1 MNGRFVRHHWL
12 LVLGAILLLIV
23 AASSY
28 DSDRTDTVARAVPG
42 ADEPRDVSAFHLS
55 SDPTGGGIGVPH
67 EDSSTVEEVLEKG
80 LELAEASPVHLAVRG
95 TPDADSIRCDW
106 RGIAR
111 APEQR
116 ENAIRFWFGL
126 DEEDDLP
133 EVSFLELLFDVTF
146 DVVGTE
152 LPETIKSNF
161 LAIAQGGLSEEY
173 LFLTCFADFT
183 ASEYLLGA
191 GPTTLTV
198 AYDRRGEAQSYELYR
213 REHFGGHLGD
223 DPPQTQGEYE
233 SSLLETVAQAE
244 KSLIDRIGGY
254 EGVVFLAPMGAH
266 NAIAVEVWQV
276 VAQWDLQ
283 EDDQGVVHAV
293 RYGVPEG
300 DPEQT
305 QTLVNLRTR
314 ITTGSTTDA
323 FADDRIANV
332 SGITQYYR
340 DIGAYGDIT
349 PDDGSTDTFTPSQ
362 PPEAYSCA
370 GGTAVTNPGT
380 NLGLVH
386 DCEALFD
393 GKDALRGTGTLNWD
407 TGTAI
412 DSWDGVTTAGTPT
425 RVTKVELGS
434 ESLTGSIPAGLGT
447 LFELAH
453 LDLSSNSL
461 TGDIPAELGWLHN
474 LEELRL
480 SGNSLTGC
488 IPIALREVATNDLS
502 SLNLPYCQP
511 PAPGA
516 PTAGTAGETSVPL
529 TWTAVSDTSKYRVE
543 YREGTVGPWTVDDDA
558 ITTTTH
564 TVDGLLCGREH
575 QFRVSAYGDGTTYE
589 TEWSGP
595 SEALTASTGTCTPP
609 VFGAVS
615 YSFSVMADAAVDASV
630 GTVSATDN
638 SMEPVTYGI
647 TAGNEDGLF
656 DIGENSG
663 HITVAG
669 DLSGQSG
676 TTVTLTVA
684 ALNDRGGE
692 ATVTVTVSITGSCAS
707 GTAVSNPGSNP
718 GLVGDCRTL
727 LGLRSALAGTA
738 TLNWSADT
746 AMSNWDGVT
755 TGGTPRRVTQL
766 VLNREGLSGVVP
778 AELGDLDKLERLV
791 LDNNELMGELPSE
804 LGNLAEL
811 QVIHLTEND
820 LTGEIPEELGNL
832 SNLTALW
839 LAQNELTG
847 EIPSELGGLTAL
859 TQLWLSEN
867 DLTGPIPAELGSLS
881 GLEWL
886 WLSYNDLS
894 GTIPA
899 ELTDLANL
907 TLLQLDG
914 NNLEGCI
921 PPSLRD
927 VDINDLSGLGL
938 SDCQQGPAAPTG
950 VSASLMNDTFTVTW
964 TALSGVGEYEAQW
977 RIGGS
982 GGTWEALPAVTTAS
996 ATYTPTGGPQCSST
1010 YEFRVRARGD
1020 GYTHATHWGPES
1032 ASFTVETE
1040 SCPPEFDDM
1049 SYAFDVAEDAEV
1061 DDVVGTV
1068 SATDPDTGDTVS
1080 YAITAGN
1087 TGNAFAIGSGTGEI
1101 TVAAALDHETTP
1113 SYTLTVEAE
1122 DDHGKTDTVTVTVTV
1137 TDVVEDAPP
1146 APGNLSATLLSG
1158 TFTLSWDAV
1167 TGATKYEAQHTT
1179 DASDAGTV
1187 TWTALAETTGTMQD
1201 YTPAGGVVCNTE
1213 YRFRVR
1219 AYGDGTAYLA
1229 GWGTESAAFTVETE
1243 SCPPEFDDMSYAFD
1257 VAEDAEVDD
1266 VVGTVSATDP
1276 DTGDTV
1282 SYAITA
1288 GNTGN
1293 AFAIG
1298 SGTGEITVA
1307 AALDHETTPSYTLT
1321 VEAEDDHGKTDT
1333 VTVTVTVTDVV
1344 EDAPP
1349 APGNLNATLLSGAF
1363 TLSWDAVTGA
1373 TKYEAQHTTDASDAG
1388 TVTWTALAETTGTMQ
1403 DYTPAGGVA
1412 CNTEYRF
1419 RVRAYG
1425 DGTAYLAGWGTES
1438 AVESVMSGPC
1448 DNAPEFDESSYG
1460 LTVAEDAAT
1469 GSSVGTV
1476 VATDSDVGDTVSYS
1490 IIAGNDD
1497 GKFAMDGG
1505 TGEIT
1510 VAAALDAAE
1519 LAFHLL
1525 TVEARDGYGYT
1536 DTAQVGIALLLTEC
1550 SNGTVVPNPSSNP
1563 KLVRDC
1569 SMLLTARDALVGD
1582 GSLNWSDTR
1591 RINNWRGVIVGST
1604 QNRGSYV
1611 ERVQLPNRGLTGSI
1625 RPEIGGLR
1633 DLLELTLTSNDLTG
1647 EIPPELGQLVNLDD
1661 LTLSYNEL
1669 TGEIP
1674 GELGELTGLGRLL
1687 LNSNQLTGE
1696 IPPELGRLDNVD
1708 TLWLQRN
1715 RLTGEIPPE
1724 LGGLAGA
1731 TQIHLHTNRL
1741 TGPIPW
1747 QLTELTA
1754 LTTLQIAGNQLE
1766 GCVPPA
1772 LRRLASN
1779 DIGLLGLSDCTE
1791 EGPAPAPGGLN
1802 ATLADGTF
1810 TVTWSAVTGAEEY
1823 EVQHRLSGSGDDWES
1838 LAAVT
1843 GTTDTYTPAGGP
1855 LCGSTYEFRVRSYG
1869 DAVTY
1874 AAGWGPISTET
1885 SVTTSTCSS

>member
-1 MNGRFVRHHWL
+1 MIRQAT
-12 LVLGAILLLIV
+12 LVPMGLLLLLL
-23 AASSY
+23 
-28 DSDRTDTVARAVPG
+28 TVAC
-42 ADEPRDVSAFHLS
+42 
-55 SDPTGGGIGVPH
+55 GGG
-67 EDSSTVEEVLEKG
+67 
-80 LELAEASPVHLAVRG
+80 
-95 TPDADSIRCDW
+95 
-106 RGIAR
+106 
-111 APEQR
+111 APTTTYQYT
-116 ENAIRFWFGL
+116 GY
-126 DEEDDLP
+126 
-133 EVSFLELLFDVTF
+133 
-146 DVVGTE
+146 
-152 LPETIKSNF
+152 
-161 LAIAQGGLSEEY
+161 LSEEIPPCTPVEG
-173 LFLTCFADFT
+173 LTEDPCQPDERGSGADASITLGEEPREMDIFLNVTEVHVAHLVVRGNFLPNTVRCKIDPEDVRPHQYTDIPWRGRVIQCFTDIRVNA
-183 ASEYLLGA
+183 YVLGS
-191 GPTTLTV
+191 GPATLTV
-198 AYDRRGEAQSYELYR
+198 KAGHYGFDFDEAEQERISVERSLSNNLPTNEAMFFVGPSTDLQVATWQLMGQWRLERR
-213 REHFGGHLGD
+213 D
-223 DPPQTQGEYE
+223 DGT
-233 SSLLETVAQAE
+233 
-244 KSLIDRIGGY
+244 
-254 EGVVFLAPMGAH
+254 
-266 NAIAVEVWQV
+266 V
-276 VAQWDLQ
+276 VA
-283 EDDQGVVHAV
+283 VHPL
-293 RYGVPEG
+293 REYW
-300 DPEQT
+300 
-305 QTLVNLRTR
+305 RTR
-314 ITTGSTTDA
+314 PTDYQTFRSALEMELPAFSQAVMEAHQARLTAHGGRTGPDANFPMLQTDA
-323 FADDRIANV
+323 NNLDDFF
-332 SGITQYYR
+332 TE
-340 DIGAYGDIT
+340 IGAYDHPNG
-349 PDDGSTDTFTPSQ
+349 
-362 PPEAYSCA
+362 PPVKPPPACGRLMTEYNS
-370 GGTAVTNPGT
+370 
-380 NLGLVH
+380 GLML
-386 DCEALFD
+386 DCSALLN

-407 TGTAI
+407 TGTAMA
-412 DSWDGVTTAGTPT
+412 SWDGVTTERTPA
-425 RVTKVELGS
+425 RVTKVLLPS
-434 ESLTGSIPAGLGT
+434 EGLAGTIPASMGGLS
-447 LFELAH
+447 ELTH
-453 LDLSSNSL
+453 LDLSNNSL
-461 TGDIPAELGWLHN
+461 TGEIPPELGGLDN
-474 LEELRL
+474 LEEIRL

-488 IPIALREVATNDLS
+488 IPYGLKDVATNDLA
-502 SLNLPYCQP
+502 SLNLLYCP
-511 PAPGA
+511 PP
-516 PTAGTAGETSVPL
+516 PELTAGISTETTMPLSWTPAANTTAP
-529 TWTAVSDTSKYRVE
+529 YRVE
-543 YREGTVGPWTVDDDA
+543 YRRDYRYEPWITDA
-558 ITTTTH
+558 ENITATSH
-564 TVDGLLCGREH
+564 TVDGLLCTREYE
-575 QFRVSAYGDGTTYE
+575 FRVSAHGDGTVHPAI
-589 TEWSGP
+589 WSPP
-595 SEALTASTGTCTPP
+595 SAVLERRAASCSPP
-609 VFGAVS
+609 EFAVEK
-615 YSFSVMADAAVDASV
+615 YHFTVAEDASLGTVV
-630 GTVSATDN
+630 GTVQATDD
-638 SMEPVTYGI
+638 SGGPVAYELRHWPAWSVNTGEEYSQPSHYETI
-647 TAGNEDGLF
+647 TLDGKTGVL
-656 DIGENSG
+656 
-663 HITVAG
+663 
-669 DLSGQSG
+669 
-676 TTVTLTVA
+676 TVTLPSDLA
-684 ALNDRGGE
+684 GRGGQEFGALVYAIDE
-692 ATVTVTVSITGSCAS
+692 AGGETEIEVDISVLKSCAS

-996 ATYTPTGGPQCSST
+996 ATYTPTGGPQCST
-1010 YEFRVRARGD
+1010 AYEFRVRARGD

-1032 ASFTVETE
+1032 AAFTVETE

-1049 SYAFDVAEDAEV
+1049 SYDFDVAENAEV
-1061 DDVVGTV
+1061 DDHVGTV

-1087 TGNAFAIGSGTGEI
+1087 TGNAFAIGSGTGDI

-1187 TWTALAETTGTMQD
+1187 TWTALTETTGT
-1201 YTPAGGVVCNTE
+1201 T
-1213 YRFRVR
+1213 
-1219 AYGDGTAYLA
+1219 
-1229 GWGTESAAFTVETE
+1229 
-1243 SCPPEFDDMSYAFD
+1243 
-1257 VAEDAEVDD
+1257 
-1266 VVGTVSATDP
+1266 
-1276 DTGDTV
+1276 
-1282 SYAITA
+1282 
-1288 GNTGN
+1288 
-1293 AFAIG
+1293 
-1298 SGTGEITVA
+1298 
-1307 AALDHETTPSYTLT
+1307 
-1321 VEAEDDHGKTDT
+1321 
-1333 VTVTVTVTDVV
+1333 
-1344 EDAPP
+1344 
-1349 APGNLNATLLSGAF
+1349 
-1363 TLSWDAVTGA
+1363 
-1373 TKYEAQHTTDASDAG
+1373 
-1388 TVTWTALAETTGTMQ
+1388 Q

-1425 DGTAYLAGWGTES
+1425 DGTAYLAGWGAES
-1438 AVESVMSGPC
+1438 TVESVMSGPC

-1476 VATDSDVGDTVSYS
+1476 VATDADVGDTVSYS

-1519 LAFHLL
+1519 LAFHVL

-1582 GSLNWSDTR
+1582 GGLNWSATR
-1591 RINNWRGVIVGST
+1591 RINNWRGVVVGST

-1696 IPPELGRLDNVD
+1696 IPPELGRLASVS

-1731 TQIHLHTNRL
+1731 VQIHLHTNRL

-1779 DIGLLGLSDCTE
+1779 DMGLLGLSDCTE

-1802 ATLADGTF
+1802 ATLAGGTF

-1823 EVQHRLSGSGDDWES
+1823 EVQHRVSGSDDEWES
-1838 LAAVT
+1838 LPAVT

-1855 LCGSTYEFRVRSYG
+1855 LCGATYEFRVRSYG

-1874 AAGWGPISTET
+1874 AAGWGPTSTPAT
-1885 SVTTSTCSS
+1885 VTTSTCSS